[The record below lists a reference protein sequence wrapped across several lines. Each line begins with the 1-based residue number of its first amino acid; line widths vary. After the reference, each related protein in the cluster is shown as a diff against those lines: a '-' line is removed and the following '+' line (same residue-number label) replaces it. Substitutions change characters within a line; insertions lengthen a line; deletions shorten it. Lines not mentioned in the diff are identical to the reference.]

1 MGSKENRSSG
11 NGARRSGALRSALLE
26 TKRTPARRKSEGQT
40 ATQPISRIRKA
51 PRGGLAR
58 FSHAVL
64 GRVYGL
70 KARLII
76 PYVLL
81 TLATAMVGTFIVTR
95 LVASSVSERF
105 YNQIYEAGRVASDG
119 IVRQEEVH
127 LANLR
132 LMAFTQGV
140 AEAVAGREADT
151 LQEILWP
158 LALNNDVDAVTV
170 VGLDGVEILTLARD
184 PLTNR
189 YGVFKGTDYGDQEI
203 VQRVLAREIDE
214 IGDKFAGVLH
224 TRFGPYL
231 YTSAPVRDSQN
242 QVVGVLMV
250 GTSLEGLITEL
261 KSQSLADIVIL
272 DQEGRPLASSFVTEG
287 SLVEYLSLAPEEIP
301 SLGQTVLRDLRLEER
316 DREYMIAYAP
326 LIVRQQPM
334 GVLGAALPSDYVV
347 SAEATSRNTFS
358 LVFSLAT
365 LAVIIV
371 GYVISQS
378 IAKPLLKLRDIS
390 LAVAEGDLNQRTGMD
405 RSDEIGDL
413 AAVFDLMT
421 FRLRRR
427 TAQAARLYQETLQ
440 RNKELAE
447 INARL
452 QSTQQQLIQ
461 SEKLAAVGQ
470 LTAGIVHDVKNPL
483 AVIKGLAE
491 ELSEDGAVNPEV
503 AEQLKTIR
511 DNAARAAR
519 IVTDLL
525 KFARQSNPAMRH
537 QDLGETVR
545 TAVRLTDF
553 LARKNSVRVDSQVPD
568 SPVEAT
574 FDATQ
579 IEQVLVNLIQNAIQ
593 AMPDGGELRVRLNAD
608 QEWARID
615 VIDTGVGIP
624 EKNLRRIFD
633 PFFTTKPPGE
643 GTGLGLSVSY
653 GIVSDHRGRIDVKS
667 KVGQGTTFSVF
678 LPLRQPEPVR
688 EF

>member
-1 MGSKENRSSG
+1 MAAKEQGAQSKEAKG
-11 NGARRSGALRSALLE
+11 RSGMRTALLE
-26 TKRTPARRKSEGQT
+26 SKRTPQRSRPAERT
-40 ATQPISRIRKA
+40 TQPIA
-51 PRGGLAR
+51 GLAR
-58 FSHAVL
+58 SPRSGLKGWLRGLF
-64 GRVYGL
+64 GRIYGL

-81 TLATAMVGTFIVTR
+81 TLVTAMVGTFIVTR

-105 YNQIYEAGRVASDG
+105 YNQMYEAGRVASDG
-119 IVRQEEVH
+119 MVRQEEVH

-132 LMAFTQGV
+132 LMVFTQGV
-140 AEAVAGREADT
+140 AEAVAARDGDS

-158 LALNNDVDAVTV
+158 LALNNNVDAVSV
-170 VGLDGVEILTLARD
+170 VGLDGIEILTLARD
-184 PLTNR
+184 PGSSR
-189 YGVFKGTDYGDQEI
+189 YGVYKGTDYSQQEI

-214 IGDKFAGVLH
+214 IGDKFAGLVH

-231 YTSAPVRDSQN
+231 YTSAPVRDSRN
-242 QVVGVLMV
+242 RVVGVLMV
-250 GTSLEGLITEL
+250 GTSLDGLIAEL

-272 DQEGRPLASSFVTEG
+272 DQEGRALATTFVSEG
-287 SLVEYLSLAPEEIP
+287 TLAEDLALSPDEIP
-301 SLGQTVLRDLRLEER
+301 EPGQTVVRDLRLEER
-316 DREYMIAYAP
+316 DREYKIAYAP
-326 LIVRQQPM
+326 LIIRQQPM

-365 LAVIIV
+365 LAVIVV
-371 GYVISQS
+371 GYAISQS
-378 IAKPLLKLRDIS
+378 IAKPLLKLREIS
-390 LAVAEGDLNQRTGMD
+390 LAVAEGDLNQRTGMS

-491 ELSEDGAVNPEV
+491 ELSEDGVVSPEV
-503 AEQLKTIR
+503 AEQLRTIR
-511 DNAARAAR
+511 DNAARATR

-525 KFARQSNPAMRH
+525 KFARQSNPAMQH
-537 QDLGETVR
+537 QNLGDTVR

-553 LARKNSVRVDSQVPD
+553 LARKNGVRVQLQVPERGID
-568 SPVEAT
+568 AT
-574 FDATQ
+574 YDATQ

-593 AMPDGGELRVRLNAD
+593 AMPDGGDLSVRLNAD
-608 QEWARID
+608 EQWARID
-615 VIDTGVGIP
+615 VADTGVGIP
-624 EKNLRRIFD
+624 EKHLRRIFD

-653 GIVSDHRGRIDVKS
+653 GIVSDHRGRIEVKS

-678 LPLRQPEPVR
+678 LPLKQPAAAIKER
-688 EF
+688 

>member
-1 MGSKENRSSG
+1 MAAKEQGAQSK
-11 NGARRSGALRSALLE
+11 GAKGRSGMRTALLE
-26 TKRTPARRKSEGQT
+26 SKRTPQRSRPAERT
-40 ATQPISRIRKA
+40 TQPIA
-51 PRGGLAR
+51 GLAR
-58 FSHAVL
+58 SPRSGLKGWLRGLF
-64 GRVYGL
+64 GRIYGL

-81 TLATAMVGTFIVTR
+81 TLVTAMVGTFIVTR

-105 YNQIYEAGRVASDG
+105 YNQMYEAGRVASDG
-119 IVRQEEVH
+119 MVRQEEVH

-132 LMAFTQGV
+132 LMVFTQGV
-140 AEAVAGREADT
+140 AEAVAARDGDS

-158 LALNNDVDAVTV
+158 LALNNNVDAVSV
-170 VGLDGVEILTLARD
+170 VGLDGIEILTLARD
-184 PLTNR
+184 PGSSR
-189 YGVFKGTDYGDQEI
+189 YGVYKGTDYSQQEI

-214 IGDKFAGVLH
+214 IGDKFAGLVH

-231 YTSAPVRDSQN
+231 YTSAPVRDSRN
-242 QVVGVLMV
+242 RVVGVLMV
-250 GTSLEGLITEL
+250 GTSLDGLIAEL

-272 DQEGRPLASSFVTEG
+272 DQEGRALATTFVSEG
-287 SLVEYLSLAPEEIP
+287 TLAEDLALSPDEIP
-301 SLGQTVLRDLRLEER
+301 EPGQTVVRDLRLEER
-316 DREYMIAYAP
+316 DREYKIAYAP
-326 LIVRQQPM
+326 LIIRQQPM

-365 LAVIIV
+365 LAVIVV
-371 GYVISQS
+371 GYAISQS
-378 IAKPLLKLRDIS
+378 IAKPLLKLREIS
-390 LAVAEGDLNQRTGMD
+390 LAVAEGDLNQRTGMS

-491 ELSEDGAVNPEV
+491 ELSEDGVVSPEV
-503 AEQLKTIR
+503 AEQLRTIR
-511 DNAARAAR
+511 DNAARATR

-525 KFARQSNPAMRH
+525 KFARQSNPAMQH
-537 QDLGETVR
+537 QNLGDTVR

-553 LARKNSVRVDSQVPD
+553 LARKNGVRVQLQVPERGID
-568 SPVEAT
+568 AT
-574 FDATQ
+574 YDATQ

-593 AMPDGGELRVRLNAD
+593 AMPDGGDLSVRLNAD
-608 QEWARID
+608 EQWARID
-615 VIDTGVGIP
+615 VADTGVGIP
-624 EKNLRRIFD
+624 EKHLRRIFD

-653 GIVSDHRGRIDVKS
+653 GIVSDHRGRIEVKS

-678 LPLRQPEPVR
+678 LPLKQPAAAIKER
-688 EF
+688 